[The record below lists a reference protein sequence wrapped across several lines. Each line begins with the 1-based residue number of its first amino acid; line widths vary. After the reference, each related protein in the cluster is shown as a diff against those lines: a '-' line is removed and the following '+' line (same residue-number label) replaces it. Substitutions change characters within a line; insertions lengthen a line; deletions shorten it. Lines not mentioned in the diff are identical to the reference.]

1 MLMRFL
7 LVTLAKL
14 ALVVLITLGFYAI
27 YLDSSLTKRFASE
40 RYQASAI
47 VYARPLTLEPT
58 APLRMSQVLAELT
71 QLRYQQSAT
80 TAASGSYRRSG
91 DQLEIHRRPFDFA
104 SGPAMAQKVRVSFA
118 NGRVASLRSLPDGR
132 MLSQFQLDP
141 LVLGQVTGDQG
152 EDRLLVGLER
162 VPNLLIETLLLVED
176 RDFYHH
182 AGVSLSSIGRAA
194 LANLAAMETVQGGS
208 TLTQQLVKN
217 LYLTRE
223 QTLWRKANEALM
235 ALIIDFRFSKN
246 EILETYFNE
255 IYFGQ
260 DGGRAIHGVGLASR
274 YYFGKSVEELEPA
287 EMALLVA
294 IVKGPSYYNP
304 HRYPERV
311 KKRRDMILQLMFAEN
326 LLSQP
331 AYLTALDTTL
341 VAPKGPR
348 VGQTWAPHYL
358 AQVKQE
364 LSQLNVPEDWAQ
376 QGLRVFTYFDPLAQ
390 QIAEASV
397 ASQLPRLSKAE
408 ELQAAVVIAEPD
420 NASLVALVGD
430 RQPQQFGFNR
440 ASMAIRQV
448 GSLIKPTIYGLALA
462 QKNSFHLGT
471 IVEDQPLELQ
481 EADGSTWRPAN
492 YDGKFQG
499 SLMLYDA
506 LAQSRNLPAVR
517 LGLSV
522 GIPAVVDKL
531 QAAGVDTPIPSVPSL
546 ALGSVEL
553 SPLQVSELYGVW
565 AQQGRYRSYATIQAL
580 TDHRGLEFYQRRPPA
595 GYEVFDEVTT
605 ALVNYGLR
613 GVINEGTGKALAALF
628 GSDALAGK
636 SGTTNDYR
644 DSWFVAYDEDKLVTV
659 WLGRDDNQPIHL
671 TGSSGALPVVA
682 EIFSQLGVRP
692 LATQP
697 PAPLQLTAF
706 HPQTGVAIPLDC
718 PSQRRFP
725 AYPQALPEQ
734 VNCDGEIDERAWWEK
749 LFN

>member
-1 MLMRFL
+1 MRFL
-7 LVTLAKL
+7 LKTSAKL
-14 ALVVLITLGFYAI
+14 ILVLIITLGFYAI

-47 VYARPLTLEPT
+47 VYARSLTFEPT
-58 APLRMSQVLAELT
+58 TPLRLSQVLAELQ
-71 QLRYQQSAT
+71 QLRYLETSDLSQ
-80 TAASGSYRRSG
+80 SGSYRRHG
-91 DQLEIHRRPFDFA
+91 NQLEIHRRPFDFA
-104 SGPAMAQKVRVSFA
+104 SGPAMAQRVRVNFA
-118 NGRVASLRSLPDGR
+118 NGRVNGVVSLPDGR
-132 MLSQFQLDP
+132 PLNQFQLDP
-141 LVLGQVTGDQG
+141 LVLGQVTGDNG

-194 LANLAAMETVQGGS
+194 LANIVAMETVQGGS

-217 LYLTRE
+217 LYLTRA
-223 QTLWRKANEALM
+223 QTVWRKANEALM

-260 DGGRAIHGVGLASR
+260 DGGRAIHGIGLASR

-287 EMALLVA
+287 EMAMLVA

-311 KKRRDMILQLMFAEN
+311 KQRRDMILQLMFSED

-331 AYLTALDTTL
+331 AYIAALDKQL
-341 VAPKGPR
+341 VVPKGPR

-358 AQVKQE
+358 AQVKSE
-364 LSQLNVPEDWAQ
+364 LSQLNVPADWAQ

-390 QIAEASV
+390 KIAEASV
-397 ASQLPRLSKAE
+397 ASQLPRLSKSE
-408 ELQAAVVIAEPD
+408 ELQAAVVIAEPSD
-420 NASLVALVGD
+420 ASLVALVGD
-430 RQPQQFGFNR
+430 RQPQQVGFNR
-440 ASMAIRQV
+440 ATMAIRQV
-448 GSLIKPTIYGLALA
+448 GSLIKPTIYGLAL
-462 QKNSFHLGT
+462 QKNSGYHLGT
-471 IVEDQPLELQ
+471 ILEDRSMELQ
-481 EADGSTWRPAN
+481 EADGTIWRPDN
-492 YDGKFQG
+492 YDGEFRG

-506 LAQSRNLPAVR
+506 LAQSRNIPAVR
-517 LGLSV
+517 LGMSV
-522 GIPAVVDKL
+522 GIPAIVEKL
-531 QAAGVDTPIPSVPSL
+531 QTAGIDTPIPNVPSL

-553 SPLQVSELYGVW
+553 SALQISELYGVW

-580 TDHRGLEFYQRRPPA
+580 TDHRGVEFYQRRPPA

-613 GVINEGTGKALAALF
+613 GVVNEGTGKALGQLF

-644 DSWFVAYDEDKLVTV
+644 DSWFVAYDQDRLVTV
-659 WLGRDDNQPIHL
+659 WLGRDDNKPINL

-682 EIFSQLGVRP
+682 EIFTELGVRP
-692 LATQP
+692 LATEP
-697 PAPLQLTAF
+697 PVPLQLTAF
-706 HPQTGVAIPLDC
+706 HPETGVAIPLDC
-718 PSQRRFP
+718 PTQRRFP
-725 AYPQALPEQ
+725 AYPQNLPEQ
-734 VNCDGEIDERAWWEK
+734 VNCAGELEKRPWWEK
-749 LFN
+749 LFD

>member
-1 MLMRFL
+1 MPMRFL
-7 LVTLAKL
+7 LKTLAKL

-47 VYARPLTLEPT
+47 VYARPLTFEPT
-58 APLRMSQVLAELT
+58 APLRLSQVLAELQ
-71 QLRYQQSAT
+71 QLRYLETSNLAQSGT
-80 TAASGSYRRSG
+80 YRRNG
-91 DQLEIHRRPFDFA
+91 NQLEIHRRPFDFA
-104 SGPAMAQKVRVSFA
+104 SGPEMAQRVRVSFA
-118 NGRVASLRSLPDGR
+118 NGRVSGVVSLPDGR
-132 MLSQFQLDP
+132 PLNRFQLDP
-141 LVLGQVTGDQG
+141 LVLGQVTGDKG

-194 LANLAAMETVQGGS
+194 LANIVAMETVQGGS

-217 LYLTRE
+217 LYLTRA

-260 DGGRAIHGVGLASR
+260 DGGRAIHGIGLASR
-274 YYFGKSVEELEPA
+274 FYFGKSVEELKPA
-287 EMALLVA
+287 EMAMLVA

-311 KKRRDMILQLMFAEN
+311 KQRRDMILQLMFAED
-326 LLSQP
+326 LLTQP
-331 AYLTALDTTL
+331 AYLAALDEQL
-341 VAPKGPR
+341 VVPEGPR

-358 AQVKQE
+358 AQVKTE
-364 LSQLNVPEDWAQ
+364 LSQLNVPEDWAR

-390 QIAEASV
+390 KIAETSV
-397 ASQLPRLSKAE
+397 ASQLPRLSEAE
-408 ELQAAVVIAEPD
+408 ELQAAVVIAEPQD
-420 NASLVALVGD
+420 ASVVALVGD
-430 RQPQQFGFNR
+430 RKPQQVGFNR
-440 ASMAIRQV
+440 ATMAMRQV
-448 GSLIKPTIYGLALA
+448 GSLIKPTIYGLALE
-462 QKNSFHLGT
+462 KGSGYHLGT
-471 IVEDQPLELQ
+471 ILEDRPLELQ
-481 EADGSTWRPAN
+481 EADGTIWSPDN
-492 YDGKFQG
+492 YDGEFRG

-506 LAQSRNLPAVR
+506 LAQSRNVPAVR
-517 LGLSV
+517 LGMSV
-522 GIPAVVDKL
+522 GIPAIVARL
-531 QAAGVDTPIPSVPSL
+531 TAAGIDTPIPAVPSL

-553 SPLQVSELYGVW
+553 SPLQVTELYGVW

-580 TDHRGLEFYQRRPPA
+580 TDHRGIEFYQRRPSA
-595 GYEVFDEVTT
+595 YNEVFDEVTT

-613 GVINEGTGKALAALF
+613 GVVNEGTGKALAQLF
-628 GSDALAGK
+628 GVDALAGK

-644 DSWFVAYDEDKLVTV
+644 DSWFVAYGQDKLVTV

-682 EIFSQLGVRP
+682 EIYSQLGVRA

-697 PAPLQLTAF
+697 PAPLELTAF

-718 PSQRRFP
+718 PEQRRFP
-725 AYPQALPEQ
+725 AYPQNLPEQ
-734 VNCDGEIDERAWWEK
+734 VNCEGELEERSWWEK
-749 LFN
+749 LFD